1 MKSGF
6 LKNIKLSEVCAKII
20 FFALFWVI
28 LNGKD
33 TDAVSWTIGI
43 PFIVLAT
50 YITQQITLSTGG
62 SSSPLNIKAFIKFM
76 PFFVKQ
82 SIIGGIETA
91 QRALTPQGV
100 IEPAFYSYDFRLLK
114 TRSEKIFFVNLINLL
129 PGTLTAQ
136 FSDETVLI
144 HILDM
149 NNFRKSD
156 IFNCEEMVRKIF
168 FDIND

>member
-6 LKNIKLSEVCAKII
+6 LKNIKLGDVCSRII
-20 FFALFWVI
+20 FFALFWVV

-33 TDAVSWTIGI
+33 ADAVSWTIGI

-50 YITQQITLSTGG
+50 YITQQISLVTG
-62 SSSPLNIKAFIKFM
+62 SSYSPLNIKAFIKFM

-91 QRALTPQGV
+91 QRALTPQRV
-100 IEPAFYSYDFRLLK
+100 IQPAFYSYDFKLLQ

-136 FSDETVLI
+136 FSDEAVLI
-144 HILDM
+144 HVLDM

-168 FDIND
+168 HKIND